1 MARPLRSPPRS
12 PRLGLAGRC
21 WVEQGAAEQ
30 VFVGREGLLRPR
42 EAEQRVQQVQHRQ
55 RIGELLSC
63 T

>member
-1 MARPLRSPPRS
+1 
-12 PRLGLAGRC
+12 
-21 WVEQGAAEQ
+21 